1 MLSIAESYG
10 AATAHRSE
18 TVGSEEPVGVGGV
31 LSIAESYGAAAAHK
45 TESVESE
52 ELLLS
57 MGVAAAFQW
66 TERGGGGRRGSCS
79 S

>member
-18 TVGSEEPVGVGGV
+18 TVGSEELAGVGGV
-31 LSIAESYGAAAAHK
+31 LSIAVSYGAAAAHK
-45 TESVESE
+45 SETVESE

-57 MGVAAAFQW
+57 MGGAAAFQW

-79 S
+79 A